1 MLAPRLTAASSPA
14 ASASKESTAAVHY
27 KKSEARKRDDSL
39 MGLISRSGN
48 AEAKKRHLAEQ
59 RANNLAAMAKVA
71 AAIQN

>member
-1 MLAPRLTAASSPA
+1 M
-14 ASASKESTAAVHY
+14 AVHY

-71 AAIQN
+71 AATQN